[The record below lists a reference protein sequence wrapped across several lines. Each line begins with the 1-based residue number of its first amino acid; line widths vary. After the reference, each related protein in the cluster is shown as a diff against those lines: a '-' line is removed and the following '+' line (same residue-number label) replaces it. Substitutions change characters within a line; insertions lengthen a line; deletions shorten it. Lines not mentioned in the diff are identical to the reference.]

1 MYQRIGRVNR
11 IGQKSRCVNVVNLIT
26 KNSIEEKILTGIQ
39 LKTDLFKG
47 VFEGGTDVVEFSH
60 EKRTEMLNRLREMMG
75 EEPALPPREARPS
88 EDVPEDTPHYL
99 NPKVLKEAEEA
110 VDFTAEEPMEQ
121 PEDNES
127 LSSAG
132 VAGAEAERSD
142 GSAGM
147 LTGQSPEKVEAVL
160 NSGMQF
166 LGGLMEMATGQKVA
180 ATSDDKKMIKID
192 RETGEVTLKFKIP
205 GF

>member
-1 MYQRIGRVNR
+1 MQAADCVVNFELPRNPARMYQRIGRVNR

-47 VFEGGTDVVEFSH
+47 VFEGSTDVVEFSH

-110 VDFTAEEPMEQ
+110 VDFTAEEPRMC
-121 PEDNES
+121 
-127 LSSAG
+127 
-132 VAGAEAERSD
+132 
-142 GSAGM
+142 
-147 LTGQSPEKVEAVL
+147 LTSGRWKKIRWCFMMCRLLKL
-160 NSGMQF
+160 NHI
-166 LGGLMEMATGQKVA
+166 LARVKTNTAL
-180 ATSDDKKMIKID
+180 
-192 RETGEVTLKFKIP
+192 P
-205 GF
+205 WN